1 MISMDCRMSKRFLSK
16 SHIKTYKKKKAVKLN
31 GDLFS
36 DKADS
41 RFFVRN
47 VGRGRDCLLGAIAAT
62 LTEARGKHLVLSIIE
77 LED

>member
-41 RFFVRN
+41 RFFCAECWKRP
-47 VGRGRDCLLGAIAAT
+47 GLLAWCHCGNAD
-62 LTEARGKHLVLSIIE
+62 RSSGKTFGPKYY
-77 LED
+77 